1 MALRPIS
8 ESEIGE
14 RYLSWLNDPE
24 ITQYLEARHITPSEQ
39 SIVDYINGL
48 RSTEG
53 CELFAIFT
61 KRESVHIG
69 NLGISQNNPHNQGLA
84 SYGQMIGDPKAQAMG
99 LGGEVSALIVEFLF
113 QNPNIHKVWGGVHAA
128 NVKAWQTS
136 EYLGLRKE
144 GTLRKHAVLPDGS
157 YCDIYQYGILREEWQ
172 ECRRKFA
179 AILKHM
185 HVAELA
191 QTPAG

>member
-1 MALRPIS
+1 MVLRPIS
-8 ESEIGE
+8 ANEIGE
-14 RYLSWLNDPE
+14 RYLAWLNNPE
-24 ITQYLEARHITPSEQ
+24 ITQYLEARYVTPSEQ
-39 SIVDYINGL
+39 SIIDYINGL
-48 RSTEG
+48 RSTNG

-61 KRESVHIG
+61 KKQSVHVG

-84 SYGQMIGDPKAQAMG
+84 SYGQIIGDPKAQAMG

-113 QNPNIHKVWGGVHAA
+113 RSPSIHKVWGGVHAA

-136 EYLGLRKE
+136 EYLGLRRE
-144 GTLRKHAVLPDGS
+144 GTLRKHAILSDGS

-172 ECRRKFA
+172 EGRGKFA

-185 HVAELA
+185 NVTDPSKSSSE
-191 QTPAG
+191 